1 MPYVRD
7 PTVSDYAAIALF
19 LVFECFYILHIMGLM
34 PATTRLLQFAIV
46 HAATTA
52 STETSNT
59 TTAIEKP
66 APIFQPAIT
75 HAATTAGRPF
85 SNPPY
90 IWERCPGY
98 DPQRPR
104 PRDLYN
110 DFTDEER
117 AAAVRWGEERLQKS
131 LLKRKIADAA
141 TTAAQKTVRFN
152 PVWKRR
158 HSARVLTTVS
168 LFRLRG
174 QLSLQSRFSSR
185 ATTVTQAQHRRKTSH
200 RRAARHSEVLGYE
213 TAFCI

>member
-7 PTVSDYAAIALF
+7 PTLSEYAAIALF
-19 LVFECFYILHIMGLM
+19 LVFECFYILHTMGLI
-34 PATTRLLQFAIV
+34 PVTRRLLQFLIV
-46 HAATTA
+46 CAATTA
-52 STETSNT
+52 STETST
-59 TTAIEKP
+59 TPTAIEKP

-104 PRDLYN
+104 PRDLCN

-131 LLKRKIADAA
+131 LLKRKIANAPTIA
-141 TTAAQKTVRFN
+141 PPKNVRFN
-152 PVWKRR
+152 PVVETKTFDTSID
-158 HSARVLTTVS
+158 HSVTLPAPGPAQPQKPILK
-168 LFRLRG
+168 
-174 QLSLQSRFSSR
+174 QSNSGDAST
-185 ATTVTQAQHRRKTSH
+185 ASAKDV
-200 RRAARHSEVLGYE
+200 AAPSCP
-213 TAFCI
+213 TP